1 MLHGPLRVLTSKDAE
16 LSWTTG
22 YVRRCLSSTD
32 LVMVIGVAELGDMDD
47 AAPRVVDTPLGWGAR
62 EEMNAAEAVM
72 WRVEVDRTLRS
83 TGLVLEELDTLPDW
97 DRFLAAH
104 EWGVR
109 MAARFRQRVVEA
121 PLGLGAPRWT
131 VDPDFD
137 LRFHVRR
144 ARLPEGGGWP
154 ELLEAAAQVAMTPF
168 DRTRPPW
175 EAVLYEG
182 LPGGR
187 AAYLLKVHHSATDGL
202 SAIQLLEQLHPPTRE
217 PNLAKPQPRQTDEQP
232 TSPLGALAGQ
242 VRGDVQAVPALARE
256 AGSLALSSLTN
267 PVGALRSATRYGQSL
282 YRVLSPPAAAGSP
295 LLARRSLSWR
305 FTALD
310 IRFADLRAAGKAAG
324 GSVNDAFLAALLGAY
339 RRYHAAMDT
348 PVDSIPMTIPIS
360 VRKPDDPPGGT
371 RITAARFAAPVSTAD
386 PQARIQQVHALVR
399 AVRSEPALDA
409 VGLISPLMARL
420 PGSLTARITGP
431 LTKAN
436 DLQAS
441 NIPGISREAYLA
453 GAKIERMYIF
463 GPLPGCAAMITLVS
477 HGETACVA
485 ANLDTASFTEPELFE
500 HSLVDGFAEVL
511 ALRPGAHPPVRRGG
525 PG

>member
-1 MLHGPLRVLTSKDAE
+1 MAE
-16 LSWTTG
+16 Q
-22 YVRRCLSSTD
+22 
-32 LVMVIGVAELGDMDD
+32 GDVDD
-47 AAPRVVDTPLGWGAR
+47 AAPRDVDTPLGWGAR
-62 EEMNAAEAVM
+62 DEMNAAEAVM

-83 TGLVLEELDTLPDW
+83 TGLVLEELDILPDW

-104 EWGVR
+104 DWGVR
-109 MAARFRQRVVEA
+109 MAPRFRQRVVEA
-121 PLGLGAPRWT
+121 PLSLGAPRWT

-168 DRTRPPW
+168 DRARPPW
-175 EAVLYEG
+175 EALLYEG

-202 SAIQLLEQLHPPTRE
+202 SAIQLLEQLHPPSRE
-217 PNLAKPQPRQTDEQP
+217 PNLAKPQPRQTDERP

-242 VRGDVQAVPALARE
+242 LRGDVQAVPAVMRE
-256 AGSLALSSLTN
+256 VGSLALSSLTN
-267 PVGALRSATRYGQSL
+267 PAGTLRSATRYGQSL

-295 LLARRSLSWR
+295 LLANRSLSWR
-305 FTALD
+305 FTAVD
-310 IRFADLRAAGKAAG
+310 VRFADLRAAGKAAG

-339 RRYHAAMDT
+339 RHYHAAMGT
-348 PVDSIPMTIPIS
+348 PVDTIPMTIPMS
-360 VRKPDDPPGGT
+360 LRKPEDPQGGN
-371 RITAARFAAPVSTAD
+371 RITAARFAAPVSTTD
-386 PQARIQQVHALVR
+386 PEIRIKQVRALVLAAR
-399 AVRSEPALDA
+399 GEPARDA
-409 VGLISPLMARL
+409 VGLVSPLMARL
-420 PGSLTARITGP
+420 PGSLTARIAGP

-441 NIPGISREAYLA
+441 NIPGISRDAYLA
-453 GAKIERMYIF
+453 GAKIERMYLF

-477 HGETACVA
+477 HGKTACVA

-500 HSLVDGFAEVL
+500 HSLLDGFTEVL
-511 ALRPGAHPPVRRGG
+511 ALRPGGHHPVLRGA
-525 PG
+525 PE